1 MFTVYHSN
9 QLELLKSLLVEL
21 IRRDPLDNPFEQEQ
35 ILVQSPGMSQWLK
48 LELARSLGVAA
59 NLEFPL
65 PATFIW
71 KMFTKVLSD
80 VPERSAF
87 NKEAMTWKLMQVLP
101 QQLDKPEFEPLDRY
115 LSEDDQQVKSYQLA
129 EKIADIF
136 DQYLVY
142 RPEWIQ
148 AWEADQID
156 PELTAEHPW
165 QPLLWQALYDQ
176 TLTLGQS
183 PYHRA
188 NLYDNF
194 IETLESYLQS
204 GAPLPDGLPKR
215 LFVFG
220 ISALPPRYLDALAA
234 LGKHIDV
241 HLMFTNP
248 CRHYWGEV
256 RDRKYLARLAAKQ
269 RQQLQWCADHSELG
283 GVISPLKGEIEDN
296 VVDDTHEGAVGN
308 TLLASLGK
316 LGRDNL
322 YLLSEMEA
330 YDVEAFVDIESD
342 SLLHSIQADILNLE
356 DRVNDELTENSY
368 HKLALSAQDKSLT
381 VHACHSPMREVE
393 VLHDNLLAML
403 ADNPE
408 LSPRDIVVMVADINS
423 YSPYI
428 QAVFGNAPG
437 DRYIPFSISDR
448 SADQE
453 NPVLLAFLRLLS
465 LPESRCQASELLELL
480 EVPAVMAKFGF
491 DCERFERIK
500 SWIEEVGIRWG
511 LDDATASEFELPRQ
525 QQNTWLFGLQR
536 MLLGYAMPQES
547 GLYQGV
553 LAYDEVQGMDAEL
566 AGQLGLFIEML
577 MHNRQLLA
585 QPQPVTAWISVLNQ
599 LLDDF
604 FAVDTDGEMV
614 LRMIRDKLQQLEQQ
628 LSDAGYQSE
637 ITPAVLRNYL
647 NDKLS
652 GERVSQRFLAGQ
664 VNFCTLMPMR
674 SIPFKVVCLLGMN
687 DGIYPRSIPPE
698 GFDLMA
704 GRGKYGDRSRREDD
718 RYLFLEAIQSAQ
730 EILYISYVGR
740 SIQDN
745 SEKMPSVLVS
755 ELLEYCQQ
763 GYCLKGDEALPVD
776 QSADRLAQMMLHI
789 HPLVPFS
796 PEAFQG
802 VMPSYAAEWLPAAN
816 REPITAEAFQEQ
828 PLDAEPSEG
837 GGMPVLELAELS
849 RFWRLP
855 VQYFFNR
862 RLKVF
867 FESAAG
873 AVEDDEP
880 FVLDGLSR
888 FQLRSDLL
896 ATILDSYL
904 QGEVGRDKGS
914 KDAVFERFAEYQQ
927 ASGGLPLAEFGEL
940 ELVGERVQ
948 IEKLADK
955 VASLMA
961 KPLPD
966 VEVDEALLIG
976 EQPIRLQGWLK
987 HHSQSGLV
995 RYRPGKVRAQ
1005 DILQGWIDHLC
1016 LALVAQSKETHL
1028 VGVDAHYLLEPV
1040 KAEYAR
1046 NQLMALMTAYYQGL
1060 TQPLSYF
1067 PRTVLAGLQACQDK
1081 QGHWCDDD
1089 DTLDKAKAKMAEAF
1103 NGGYMFEGEGTNA
1116 YIHRVWPEWN
1126 EILAGDVTHWA
1137 EQLLKPALLHL
1148 KQVKDED

>member
-9 QLELLKSLLVEL
+9 QLDLLKSLLVEL
-21 IRRDPLDNPFEQEQ
+21 IRREPLDNPFEQEQ

-48 LELARSLGVAA
+48 LELAKSLGIAA
-59 NLEFPL
+59 NIEFPL

-71 KMFTKVLSD
+71 NMFTKVLSD

-101 QQLDKPEFEPLDRY
+101 QQLDKPEFEPLARY
-115 LSEDDQQVKSYQLA
+115 LSEDDQQQKSYQLA

-148 AWEADQID
+148 SWESDQVD
-156 PELTAEHPW
+156 PELVEDHPW

-176 TLTLGQS
+176 TLALDQS

-204 GAPLPDGLPKR
+204 GSPLPEGLPKR

-283 GVISPLKGEIEDN
+283 GVVSPLKGDIEAN
-296 VVDDTHEGAVGN
+296 LVDDTHEDAVGN

-330 YDVEAFVDIESD
+330 YDVEAFVDIEPD
-342 SLLHSIQADILNLE
+342 SMLHSIQADILNLE
-356 DRVNDELTENSY
+356 DRVNDELTETSH
-368 HKLALSAQDKSLT
+368 HKLAISPQDQSLA

-393 VLHDNLLAML
+393 VLHDKLLAMM

-437 DRYIPFSISDR
+437 ERYIPFSISDR

-453 NPVLLAFLRLLS
+453 NPVLLAFLRLLE

-491 DCERFERIK
+491 DSERFERVK
-500 SWIEEVGIRWG
+500 GWIEEVGIRWG
-511 LDDATASEFELPRQ
+511 LDDGTASEFQLPRQ

-536 MLLGYAMPQES
+536 MLLGYAMPQDA

-566 AGQLGLFIEML
+566 AGQLGLFVEML
-577 MHNRQLLA
+577 MHYRTLLA
-585 QPQPVTAWISVLNQ
+585 KPQPVAEWISVLNQ

-628 LSDAGYQSE
+628 LKDAGYQDE
-637 ITPAVLRNYL
+637 ITPKVLRDYL
-647 NDKLS
+647 NSKLS

-698 GFDLMA
+698 GFDLMT
-704 GRGKYGDRSRREDD
+704 GRTRYGDRSRRDDD
-718 RYLFLEAIQSAQ
+718 RYLFLEALQSAQ
-730 EILYISYVGR
+730 ETLYISYVGR

-763 GYCLKGDEALPVD
+763 GYCLEGDEALPAD
-776 QSADRLAQMMLHI
+776 QSAERLAKAMLHV

-796 PEAFQG
+796 PEAFLG
-802 VMPSYAAEWLPAAN
+802 AAPSYAAEWLPAAS
-816 REPITAEAFQEQ
+816 RELIATPEFQEQ
-828 PLDAEPSEG
+828 PLIAEPEDST
-837 GGMPVLELAELS
+837 GMPVLELAELS

-888 FQLRSDLL
+888 YQLRSDLL
-896 ATILDSYL
+896 TTFLDSHL
-904 QGEVGRDKGS
+904 QGES
-914 KDAVFERFAEYQQ
+914 NKDAVFERFAEYQQ
-927 ASGGLPLAEFGEL
+927 AAGGLPLAEFGEL
-940 ELVGERVQ
+940 ELMDERGQ
-948 IEKLADK
+948 IESLADK
-955 VASLMA
+955 VAGLLADS
-961 KPLPD
+961 LPD
-966 VEVDEALLIG
+966 VEVDQLIEIEG
-976 EQPIRLQGWLK
+976 RSVQFQGWLK
-987 HHSQSGLV
+987 YHSRSGLV

-1005 DILQGWIDHLC
+1005 DILQGWIEHLC
-1016 LALVAQSKETHL
+1016 LALVAESKDTHL
-1028 VGVDAHYLLEPV
+1028 IGIDGHYWLEPV
-1040 KAEYAR
+1040 NAEYAR
-1046 NQLMALMTAYYQGL
+1046 EQLAVLMQAYYQGL
-1060 TQPLSYF
+1060 TRPLAYF
-1067 PRTVLAGLQACQDK
+1067 PRTALAGLQACQDK
-1081 QGHWCDDD
+1081 QGNWCDDAD
-1089 DTLDKAKAKMAEAF
+1089 ILDKAKAKMAEAF
-1103 NGGYMFEGEGTNA
+1103 NGGYMFEGEGNNA
-1116 YIHRVWPEWN
+1116 YIYRVWPEWN
-1126 EILAGDVTHWA
+1126 CELADDATQQA

-1148 KQVKDED
+1148 HLKKED